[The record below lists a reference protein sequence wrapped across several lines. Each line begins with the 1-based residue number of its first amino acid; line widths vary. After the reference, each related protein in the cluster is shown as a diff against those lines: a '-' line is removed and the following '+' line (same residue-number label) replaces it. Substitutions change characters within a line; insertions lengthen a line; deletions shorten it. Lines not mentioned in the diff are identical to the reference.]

1 MLINVFFSIMWNSVL
16 WLRILAG
23 NLLEEVEYVGLAAFQ
38 AEKLGWWS
46 AALWETF
53 NQGCNKGRKTVLG
66 SKVEA

>member
-1 MLINVFFSIMWNSVL
+1 M
-16 WLRILAG
+16 
-23 NLLEEVEYVGLAAFQ
+23 LEEVEYVGLAAFQ